1 MESIT
6 DTVPDKVDLTEIQEK
21 VEQVLLALNAVK
33 FKSPAITNEID
44 KYKELQSQITS
55 EPQKFDQNR
64 IDDILQRADKIIQ
77 SYSGKNTE
85 YRIQTQVELKKGV
98 LKYQFLKSDDIVNTS
113 LQNSSELSKQQIEAF
128 QDTSYDGTLH
138 NHGKHSQFANYIGGK
153 WVHDFYYTE
162 GNIYAKLG
170 QLEKDFIDKYAV
182 GGTENQYE
190 KQKALLESVL
200 PKTKSLDE
208 IFISP
213 NHEFIHQFDLGYVEK
228 ISGILRQDKQSRQW
242 CHTILLISLKILSEH
257 YPVRLL
263 LVLQHGKSEVL

>member
-85 YRIQTQVELKKGV
+85 YRIQTQVELKK
-98 LKYQFLKSDDIVNTS
+98 
-113 LQNSSELSKQQIEAF
+113 
-128 QDTSYDGTLH
+128 
-138 NHGKHSQFANYIGGK
+138 
-153 WVHDFYYTE
+153 
-162 GNIYAKLG
+162 
-170 QLEKDFIDKYAV
+170 
-182 GGTENQYE
+182 
-190 KQKALLESVL
+190 
-200 PKTKSLDE
+200 
-208 IFISP
+208 
-213 NHEFIHQFDLGYVEK
+213 EF
-228 ISGILRQDKQSRQW
+228 
-242 CHTILLISLKILSEH
+242 
-257 YPVRLL
+257 
-263 LVLQHGKSEVL
+263 